1 MADSCA
7 AAYGRYQIMD
17 DQTEVL
23 DKCVA
28 EVFRF
33 SLEVDADAELESDLL
48 TNYKHTEDEK
58 LDLSAV
64 EKEVHI
70 LSPYLVN
77 GGTSEGKLLT

>member
-1 MADSCA
+1 
-7 AAYGRYQIMD
+7 
-17 DQTEVL
+17 
-23 DKCVA
+23 
-28 EVFRF
+28 
-33 SLEVDADAELESDLL
+33 VDADAELESDLL

-64 EKEVHI
+64 EKELHI